1 MSRSQ
6 MEEDRLAAVA
16 MEYRRKGYDVRL
28 EPAEDDLPAFL
39 RGFVADVIAESPT
52 DKVIVQVISHPRFNG
67 EQARRLAEVVE
78 LNPGWRYE
86 VAFVSPPVAPDVPGQ
101 EELADDAKVTRMLE
115 DAETLSREGHLE
127 AAGLIAYS
135 ALEAILR
142 RRAQSAAPQI
152 ERQSSARVL
161 KQFYE
166 LGTLNPKTF
175 EKLHQL
181 MQFRNAVA
189 HGFQPR
195 NGAPS
200 MPEMIEEIR
209 HLQSAA

>member
-1 MSRSQ
+1 

-16 MEYRRKGYDVRL
+16 MEYRRKGYEVRL

-52 DKVIVQVISHPRFNG
+52 DKVIVQVISPPRFNG
-67 EQARRLAEVVE
+67 EQAKRLAEVVE
-78 LNPGWRYE
+78 LNQGWRYE

-115 DAETLSREGHLE
+115 NAEILSREGHLE

-135 ALEAILR
+135 ALETILR

-166 LGTLNPKTF
+166 LGTLNSETF

>member
-1 MSRSQ
+1 

-16 MEYRRKGYDVRL
+16 MEYRRKGYDVHL
-28 EPAEDDLPAFL
+28 EPAEDDLPVFL
-39 RGFVADVIAESPT
+39 RGFDADVVAQSPA
-52 DKVIVQVISHPRFNG
+52 DNVIVQVTSPSRFDG
-67 EQARRLAEVVE
+67 EEARRLAEIVE

-86 VAFVSPPVAPDVPGQ
+86 VVFVSPPVAPDVPVR
-101 EELADDAKVTRMLE
+101 EELADDEKVTRMLE
-115 DAETLSREGHLE
+115 NAETLSREGHME

-135 ALEAILR
+135 ALETILR

-161 KQFYE
+161 KE
-166 LGTLNPKTF
+166 LYSMGRIDPETF
-175 EKLHQL
+175 EKLLPL
-181 MQFRNAVA
+181 MEFRNAVA

-195 NGAPS
+195 NAAPS
-200 MPEMIEEIR
+200 IPELIEEIR

>member
-1 MSRSQ
+1 

-28 EPAEDDLPAFL
+28 EPAEDDLPDFL
-39 RGFVADVIAESPT
+39 RGFAADVIAESPT

-101 EELADDAKVTRMLE
+101 EELADDAKVTRMLA
-115 DAETLSREGHLE
+115 DAEALSREGHLE

-152 ERQSSARVL
+152 ERQSSGRVL
-161 KQFYE
+161 NQFYE
-166 LGTLNPKTF
+166 LGTLNPETF

-209 HLQSAA
+209 QLQSAA